1 MSQPRKGVLLIV
13 DDEPL
18 KRITLQIELSQA
30 GYEVHEAADAPAAL
44 RVLES
49 RPIDVVIADLR
60 MPQIDGLQL
69 LEQIKG
75 RWPQTHFLLMT
86 AYGSV
91 ESAVAAIKRGA
102 YDYLTKPFRSES
114 LLEKLERLH
123 VARPW
128 ATDTTQEHP
137 DHEQYG
143 PMVGRSY
150 ASRQLFKRLRAIV
163 DSRRP
168 VLLNGEA
175 GTGKTLAA
183 RTIHQLSGRR
193 ERPLVTFDA
202 TLGESSAEVFQ
213 ELLERADGSTL
224 LVHGVDMLTR
234 PLQKR
239 LARVCEQSTT
249 EQGADTRIVCTSRR
263 DLGTRVES
271 GAFSR
276 DLYYHLSATCIFV
289 PPLRDR
295 REDIPVLADHVLQR
309 SGLTGDGPADAENP
323 IRPTLTA
330 GALELLVNYDWPG
343 NVRELEHVVH
353 RAAATAR
360 NGRIEGDDIQL
371 PLPVGAG
378 GRTSWSGDG
387 SDEPRAASLTE
398 TIAGIERGL
407 IESALH
413 RAAGNQARAAQFLG
427 IPRTTLRDKMAK
439 YGMTGQPE
447 QPSTRPT

>member
-1 MSQPRKGVLLIV
+1 MSQASKGELLVV

-30 GYEVHEAADAPAAL
+30 GYGVHEAADAPAAL

-69 LEQIKG
+69 LEHIKG
-75 RWPQTHFLLMT
+75 RWPKTHFMLMT

-91 ESAVAAIKRGA
+91 ESAVTAIKRGA
-102 YDYLTKPFRSES
+102 YDYLTKPFRSET

-123 VARPW
+123 LARPW
-128 ATDTTQEHP
+128 VTDTLQEASA
-137 DHEQYG
+137 HEQYG
-143 PMVGRSY
+143 AMVGCSY
-150 ASRQLFKRLRAIV
+150 AIRQLFKRLRATV
-163 DSRRP
+163 ASRRP
-168 VLLNGEA
+168 VLLGGEP

-183 RTIHQLSGRR
+183 QTIHQLGERGA
-193 ERPLVTFDA
+193 RPLVTLDA
-202 TLGESSAEVFQ
+202 TLGIPESEDLS
-213 ELLERADGSTL
+213 ELLARASGSSL
-224 LVHGVDMLTR
+224 LVRGADMLPK

-239 LARVCEQSTT
+239 LARICD
-249 EQGADTRIVCTSRR
+249 QGPSEGDDGIRLLCTIRR
-263 DLGTRVES
+263 DLNELLETGT
-271 GAFSR
+271 FSR
-276 DLYYHLSATCIFV
+276 DLYYHLSAASISV
-289 PPLRDR
+289 PPLRDH
-295 REDIPVLADHVLQR
+295 REDIPILADHILQH
-309 SGLTGDGPADAENP
+309 SGLTAEEVSSEP
-323 IRPTLTA
+323 LTLSA

-360 NGRIEGDDIQL
+360 SARIDADDIQL
-371 PLPVGAG
+371 PTPVGATSQQSWG
-378 GRTSWSGDG
+378 GRGADT
-387 SDEPRAASLTE
+387 PAATSLTE

-427 IPRTTLRDKMAK
+427 IPRTTLRDKMTK
-439 YGMTGQPE
+439 YGMTGPADRTLS
-447 QPSTRPT
+447 PPA